1 MSAAY
6 SYLIAEDE
14 PLLAR
19 ALALQ
24 LTEHWPSAR
33 CVGLAANGVEA
44 LRLAQ
49 EFSPDVAFLD
59 VRMPQLDGLEA
70 ARQLC
75 LKDKPPLIVFVTAY
89 DAYALDAFETAAV
102 DYLLKPVEIARLTKC
117 IERLSGQLSRGGSEN
132 RSAGDDSVGEMASR
146 IAELLGNGASRRE
159 KLRFVRAGA
168 GTTVKLIPVNEVL
181 WFEAEDKYITVATRE
196 GDSIIRMPLREL
208 LEQLDAE
215 LFWQV
220 HRGTVVN
227 SQHIMLAK
235 RDELG
240 HLTLTL
246 KGRHDQIPV
255 SRQFAHLF
263 KQM

>member
-1 MSAAY
+1 MSAAF
-6 SYLIAEDE
+6 SYIIAEDE

-19 ALALQ
+19 VLAQQ
-24 LTEHWPSAR
+24 LSEHWPSAR
-33 CVGLAANGVEA
+33 CSGIAANGAEA
-44 LRLAQ
+44 LKLAD

-59 VRMPQLDGLEA
+59 VRMPHIDGLEA

-75 LKDKPPLIVFVTAY
+75 TKERPPLIVFVTAY
-89 DAYALDAFETAAV
+89 DAYALDAFEAAAI
-102 DYLLKPVEIARLTKC
+102 DYLLKPVETPRLTKC
-117 IERLSGQLSRGGSEN
+117 IERLTGQLSRGS
-132 RSAGDDSVGEMASR
+132 GDVTAGEMATR
-146 IAELLGNGASRRE
+146 IAALLGSSAPRKD

-181 WFEAEDKYITVATRE
+181 WFEAEDKYITVATRD

-208 LEQLDAE
+208 LEQLDE
-215 LFWQV
+215 EIFWQI

-227 SQHIMLAK
+227 SAHIAHAK

-246 KGRHDQIPV
+246 KGRKDEIAV

>member
-1 MSAAY
+1 MSATY
-6 SYLIAEDE
+6 SYIIAEDE

-19 ALALQ
+19 VLAQQ
-24 LTEHWPSAR
+24 LIEHWPSAR
-33 CVGLAANGVEA
+33 CSGLAANGAEA
-44 LRLAQ
+44 LKLAD

-75 LKDKPPLIVFVTAY
+75 LRERPPLIVFVTAY
-89 DAYALDAFETAAV
+89 DAYALDAFEAAAI
-102 DYLLKPVEIARLTKC
+102 DYLLKPVEIPRLTKC
-117 IERLSGQLSRGGSEN
+117 IERLTSQLGRGSGDIT
-132 RSAGDDSVGEMASR
+132 ADEMATR
-146 IAELLGNGASRRE
+146 IAALLGNAPRKD

-168 GTTVKLIPVNEVL
+168 GTTVKLIPVCEVL
-181 WFEAEDKYITVATRE
+181 WFEAEDKYITVATRD

-208 LEQLDAE
+208 LEQLDE
-215 LFWQV
+215 QIFWQI

-227 SQHIMLAK
+227 SAHIAHAK

-246 KGRHDQIPV
+246 KGRKDEIAV

>member
-1 MSAAY
+1 MSPAH
-6 SYLIAEDE
+6 SYIIAEDE

-19 ALALQ
+19 VLAQQ
-24 LTEHWPSAR
+24 LSEHWPSAR
-33 CVGLAANGVEA
+33 CLGLAANGAEA
-44 LRLAQ
+44 LKLAE

-75 LKDKPPLIVFVTAY
+75 LKEHAPLIVFVTAY
-89 DAYALDAFETAAV
+89 DAYALDAFEAAAI
-102 DYLLKPVEIARLTKC
+102 DYLLKPVEIPRLTKC
-117 IERLSGQLSRGGSEN
+117 IERLTGQLSRGS
-132 RSAGDDSVGEMASR
+132 GDVTAVDMATR
-146 IAELLGNGASRRE
+146 IAELLGNSAPRKD

-168 GTTVKLIPVNEVL
+168 GTTVKLIPVHEVL

-208 LEQLDAE
+208 LEQLDE
-215 LFWQV
+215 EIFWQI

-227 SQHIMLAK
+227 SAHIAHAR

-240 HLTLTL
+240 HLSLTL
-246 KGRHDQIPV
+246 KGRREEIAV

>member
-1 MSAAY
+1 MSPPY
-6 SYLIAEDE
+6 SYIIAEDE

-19 ALALQ
+19 VLAQQ
-24 LTEHWPSAR
+24 LGEHWPSAR
-33 CVGLAANGVEA
+33 CLGLAANGAEA
-44 LRLAQ
+44 LKLAD
-49 EFSPDVAFLD
+49 EFPPDVVFLD
-59 VRMPQLDGLEA
+59 VRMPHIDGLEA

-75 LKDKPPLIVFVTAY
+75 LKERPPLIVFVTAY
-89 DAYALDAFETAAV
+89 DAYALDAFEAAAI
-102 DYLLKPVEIARLTKC
+102 DYLLKPVEIPRLTKC
-117 IERLSGQLSRGGSEN
+117 IERLTGQLGRGS
-132 RSAGDDSVGEMASR
+132 GDVNAGEMATR
-146 IAELLGNGASRRE
+146 IAELLGSAPRKD

-196 GDSIIRMPLREL
+196 GDSIIRCPLREL
-208 LEQLDAE
+208 LEQLDE
-215 LFWQV
+215 EIFWQI

-227 SQHIMLAK
+227 SAHIAHAK

-240 HLTLTL
+240 HLTLTM
-246 KGRHDQIPV
+246 KGRKDEIAV

>member
-1 MSAAY
+1 MSTPY
-6 SYLIAEDE
+6 NYIIAEDE

-19 ALALQ
+19 ALAQQ

-33 CVGLAANGVEA
+33 CSGLAANGAEA
-44 LRLAQ
+44 LRLAEQ
-49 EFSPDVAFLD
+49 FSPDVAFLD

-75 LKDKPPLIVFVTAY
+75 MREHPPLIVFVTAY
-89 DAYALDAFETAAV
+89 DAYALDAFETAAI
-102 DYLLKPVEIARLTKC
+102 DYLLKPVETARLTKC
-117 IERLSGQLSRGGSEN
+117 IERLSSQLGRGG
-132 RSAGDDSVGEMASR
+132 GDASVGEMATR
-146 IAELLGNGASRRE
+146 IAELLGSGTGRRE

-168 GTTVKLIPVNEVL
+168 GTTVKLIPVSEIL
-181 WFEAEDKYITVATRE
+181 WFEAEDKYITVATRD

-208 LEQLDAE
+208 LEQLDE
-215 LFWQV
+215 QLFWQV

-227 SQHIMLAK
+227 SQHIALAR

-246 KGRHDQIPV
+246 KGRKDEIPV

>member
-1 MSAAY
+1 MSTPY

-19 ALALQ
+19 VLAQQ
-24 LTEHWPSAR
+24 LGEHWPAAR
-33 CVGLAANGVEA
+33 CVGLASNGAEA
-44 LRLAQ
+44 LKLAD

-59 VRMPQLDGLEA
+59 VRMPQVDGLEA

-75 LKDKPPLIVFVTAY
+75 QREHPPLIVFVTAY
-89 DAYALDAFETAAV
+89 DAYALDAFEAAAI
-102 DYLLKPVEIARLTKC
+102 DYLLKPVEVARLTKC
-117 IERLSGQLSRGGSEN
+117 IERLSGQLSRSGSDGG
-132 RSAGDDSVGEMASR
+132 ADEMATR
-146 IAELLGNGASRRE
+146 IAELLGHSARRD

-181 WFEAEDKYITVATRE
+181 WFEAEDKYITVATRD

-208 LEQLDAE
+208 LEQLDE
-215 LFWQV
+215 EIFWQI

-227 SQHIMLAK
+227 SQHIAHAK

-246 KGRHDQIPV
+246 KGRKDEIPV

>member
-1 MSAAY
+1 MSTPY
-6 SYLIAEDE
+6 SYIIAEDE

-19 ALALQ
+19 VLAQQ
-24 LTEHWPSAR
+24 LNEHWPAAR
-33 CVGLAANGVEA
+33 CAAIAANGAEA
-44 LRLAQ
+44 LKLAD

-59 VRMPQLDGLEA
+59 VRMPQLDGLET

-75 LKDKPPLIVFVTAY
+75 LKEHPPLIVFVTAY
-89 DAYALDAFETAAV
+89 DAYALDAFEAAAI
-102 DYLLKPVEIARLTKC
+102 DYLLKPVEVARLTKC
-117 IERLSGQLSRGGSEN
+117 VERLSSQLSRSGSGGG
-132 RSAGDDSVGEMASR
+132 GDTAGEMAAR
-146 IAELLGNGASRRE
+146 IAELLGSSSTSRKD

-168 GTTVKLIPVNEVL
+168 GTTVKLIPINNVL
-181 WFEAEDKYITVATRE
+181 WFEAEDKYITVATCD

-208 LEQLDAE
+208 LEQLDE
-215 LFWQV
+215 EIFWQI

-227 SQHIMLAK
+227 SAHIAHAK

-246 KGRHDQIPV
+246 KGRKDEIPV

>member
-1 MSAAY
+1 MSTPY
-6 SYLIAEDE
+6 SYIIAEDE

-19 ALALQ
+19 ALAKQ
-24 LTEHWPSAR
+24 LAEHWPSAR
-33 CVGLAANGVEA
+33 CSGLAANGAEA
-44 LRLAQ
+44 LKLAD
-49 EFSPDVAFLD
+49 EFTPDVAFLD

-75 LKDKPPLIVFVTAY
+75 LKEQPPLIVFVTAY

-102 DYLLKPVEIARLTKC
+102 DYLLKPVEVARLTKC
-117 IERLSGQLSRGGSEN
+117 IERLSSQLGRGTH
-132 RSAGDDSVGEMASR
+132 DSPVGEMATR
-146 IAELLGNGASRRE
+146 IAELLGNGVGRTE

-168 GTTVKLIPVNEVL
+168 GTTVKLIPVNEIL
-181 WFEAEDKYITVATRE
+181 WFEAEDKYITVATCQ

-208 LEQLDAE
+208 LEQLDDTI
-215 LFWQV
+215 FWQV

-227 SQHIMLAK
+227 SQHIALEK

-240 HLTLTL
+240 HLTLTF
-246 KGRHDQIPV
+246 KGRKDEIAV

>member
-1 MSAAY
+1 MSPTY
-6 SYLIAEDE
+6 SYIIAEDE

-19 ALALQ
+19 VLAQQ
-24 LTEHWPSAR
+24 LSEHWPSAR
-33 CVGLAANGVEA
+33 CAAIAANGAEA
-44 LRLAQ
+44 LKLAD

-75 LKDKPPLIVFVTAY
+75 LKERPPLIVFVTAY
-89 DAYALDAFETAAV
+89 DAYALDAFEAAAI
-102 DYLLKPVEIARLTKC
+102 DYLLKPVEVPRLTKC
-117 IERLSGQLSRGGSEN
+117 IERLTGQLGRGSGDV
-132 RSAGDDSVGEMASR
+132 SAGEMATR
-146 IAELLGNGASRRE
+146 IAELLGSAPRKD

-196 GDSIIRMPLREL
+196 GDSIIRCPLREL
-208 LEQLDAE
+208 LEQLDE
-215 LFWQV
+215 EIFWQI

-227 SQHIMLAK
+227 SVHIALAK

-240 HLTLTL
+240 HLTLTM
-246 KGRHDQIPV
+246 KGRKDEIAV

>member
-1 MSAAY
+1 MSPTY
-6 SYLIAEDE
+6 SYIIAEDE

-19 ALALQ
+19 VLAQQ
-24 LTEHWPSAR
+24 LSEHWPSAR
-33 CVGLAANGVEA
+33 CLGLAANGAEA
-44 LRLAQ
+44 LKLAD

-59 VRMPQLDGLEA
+59 VRMPHIDGLEA

-75 LKDKPPLIVFVTAY
+75 SKERPPLIVFVTAY
-89 DAYALDAFETAAV
+89 DAYALDAFETAAI
-102 DYLLKPVEIARLTKC
+102 DYLLKPVEVPRLTKC
-117 IERLSGQLSRGGSEN
+117 IERLTGQLGHGSGDV
-132 RSAGDDSVGEMASR
+132 SAGEMATR
-146 IAELLGNGASRRE
+146 IAELLGSAPRKD

-196 GDSIIRMPLREL
+196 GDSIIRCPLREL
-208 LEQLDAE
+208 LEQLDE
-215 LFWQV
+215 EIFWQI

-227 SQHIMLAK
+227 SAHIALAK

-240 HLTLTL
+240 HLTLTM
-246 KGRHDQIPV
+246 KGRKDEIAV

>member
-1 MSAAY
+1 MSPTF
-6 SYLIAEDE
+6 SYIIAEDE

-19 ALALQ
+19 VLAQQ
-24 LTEHWPSAR
+24 LSEHWPSAR
-33 CVGLAANGVEA
+33 CSGIAANGAEA
-44 LRLAQ
+44 LKLAD

-59 VRMPQLDGLEA
+59 VRMPHIDGLEA

-75 LKDKPPLIVFVTAY
+75 TQEHPPLIVFVTAY
-89 DAYALDAFETAAV
+89 DAYALDAFEAAAI
-102 DYLLKPVEIARLTKC
+102 DYLLKPVETPRLTKC
-117 IERLSGQLSRGGSEN
+117 IERLTGQLSRGS
-132 RSAGDDSVGEMASR
+132 GDVTAGEMATR
-146 IAELLGNGASRRE
+146 IAELLGSTAPRKD

-181 WFEAEDKYITVATRE
+181 WFEAEDKYITVATRD

-208 LEQLDAE
+208 LEQLDE
-215 LFWQV
+215 EIFWQI

-227 SQHIMLAK
+227 SAHIAHAK

-246 KGRHDQIPV
+246 KGRKDEIAV

>member
-1 MSAAY
+1 MSTPY
-6 SYLIAEDE
+6 SYIIAEDE

-19 ALALQ
+19 LLAQQ
-24 LTEHWPSAR
+24 LSEHWPTAR
-33 CVGLAANGVEA
+33 CSGLASNGAEA
-44 LRLAQ
+44 LKLAD
-49 EFSPDVAFLD
+49 ECSPDVAFLD

-75 LKDKPPLIVFVTAY
+75 LKEHPPLIVFVTAY
-89 DAYALDAFETAAV
+89 DAYALDAFETAAI

-117 IERLSGQLSRGGSEN
+117 IERLSGQLNRGSGDGT
-132 RSAGDDSVGEMASR
+132 AGAMAAR
-146 IAELLGNGASRRE
+146 IAELLGTGSARKD

-208 LEQLDAE
+208 LEQLDE
-215 LFWQV
+215 ETFWQI

-227 SQHIMLAK
+227 SQHVTHAR

-246 KGRHDQIPV
+246 KGRKEEIPV

>member
-1 MSAAY
+1 MSIPY
-6 SYLIAEDE
+6 SYIIAEDE

-19 ALALQ
+19 ALAKQ
-24 LTEHWPSAR
+24 LTDHWPSAR
-33 CVGLAANGVEA
+33 CAGIAANGAEA
-44 LRLAQ
+44 LKLAD
-49 EFSPDVAFLD
+49 EFYPDVAFLD

-75 LKDKPPLIVFVTAY
+75 LREGPPLIVFVTAY
-89 DAYALDAFETAAV
+89 DAYALDAFETAAI

-117 IERLSGQLSRGGSEN
+117 IERLSNQLSRGSN
-132 RSAGDDSVGEMASR
+132 DDSVGEMATR
-146 IAELLGNGASRRE
+146 IAELLGNGAGHRE

-168 GTTVKLIPVNEVL
+168 GSTVKLIPVKEIL
-181 WFEAEDKYITVATRE
+181 WFEAEDKYITVATCE

-208 LEQLDAE
+208 LEQLDDTI
-215 LFWQV
+215 FWQV

-227 SQHIMLAK
+227 SQHIACAK

-240 HLTLTL
+240 HLSLTL
-246 KGRHDQIPV
+246 RGRQDEVAV

>member
-1 MSAAY
+1 MSTPY
-6 SYLIAEDE
+6 SYIIAEDE

-19 ALALQ
+19 VLAQQ
-24 LTEHWPSAR
+24 LGEHWPSAR
-33 CVGLAANGVEA
+33 CSGLAANGAEA
-44 LRLAQ
+44 LRLAEQ
-49 EFSPDVAFLD
+49 FSPDVAFLD

-75 LKDKPPLIVFVTAY
+75 LRSRPPLIVFVTAY
-89 DAYALDAFETAAV
+89 DAYALDAFETAAI
-102 DYLLKPVEIARLTKC
+102 DYLLKPVETARLTKC
-117 IERLSGQLSRGGSEN
+117 IERLSNQLSRGST
-132 RSAGDDSVGEMASR
+132 DDSVGDMATR
-146 IAELLGNGASRRE
+146 IAELLGSGANRRE

-168 GTTVKLIPVNEVL
+168 GTTVKLIPVNEIL
-181 WFEAEDKYITVATRE
+181 WFEAEDKYITVATRD

-227 SQHIMLAK
+227 SLHIALAR

-246 KGRHDQIPV
+246 KGRKDEIPV

>member
-1 MSAAY
+1 MSPTY
-6 SYLIAEDE
+6 SYIIAEDE

-19 ALALQ
+19 VLAQQ
-24 LTEHWPSAR
+24 LSEHWPSAR
-33 CVGLAANGVEA
+33 CAAIAANGAEA
-44 LRLAQ
+44 LKLAD

-75 LKDKPPLIVFVTAY
+75 LKERPPLIVFVTAY
-89 DAYALDAFETAAV
+89 DAYALDAFEAAAI
-102 DYLLKPVEIARLTKC
+102 DYLLKPVEVPRLTKC
-117 IERLSGQLSRGGSEN
+117 IERLTGQLARGSGDV
-132 RSAGDDSVGEMASR
+132 SAGEMATR
-146 IAELLGNGASRRE
+146 IAELLGSAPRKD

-196 GDSIIRMPLREL
+196 GDSIIRCPLREL
-208 LEQLDAE
+208 LEQLDE
-215 LFWQV
+215 EIFWQI

-227 SQHIMLAK
+227 SVHIALAK

-240 HLTLTL
+240 HLTLTM
-246 KGRHDQIPV
+246 KGRKDEIAV

>member
-1 MSAAY
+1 MSTPH
-6 SYLIAEDE
+6 SYIIAEDE

-19 ALALQ
+19 VLAQQ
-24 LTEHWPSAR
+24 LNEHWPVAR
-33 CVGLAANGVEA
+33 CVGMAANGAEA
-44 LRLAQ
+44 LKLADQ
-49 EFSPDVAFLD
+49 FSPDVAFLD

-75 LKDKPPLIVFVTAY
+75 LTERPPLIVFVTAY
-89 DAYALDAFETAAV
+89 DAYALDAFEAAAI
-102 DYLLKPVEIARLTKC
+102 DYLLKPVEVTRLTKC
-117 IERLSGQLSRGGSEN
+117 IERLSAQLNRGAVDN
-132 RSAGDDSVGEMASR
+132 TPADMATR
-146 IAELLGNGASRRE
+146 IAELLGYNAPRKE

-168 GTTVKLIPVNEVL
+168 GTTVKLIPVHEVL

-215 LFWQV
+215 IFWQI

-227 SQHIMLAK
+227 SAHIAHAK

-246 KGRHDQIPV
+246 KGREDEIPV

>member
-1 MSAAY
+1 MSAPY
-6 SYLIAEDE
+6 SYVIAEDE

-19 ALALQ
+19 ALAQQ
-24 LTEHWPSAR
+24 LSQHWPSAR
-33 CVGLAANGVEA
+33 CAAIAVNGAEA
-44 LRLAQ
+44 LKAVD
-49 EFSPDVAFLD
+49 EFAPDVAFLD

-75 LKDKPPLIVFVTAY
+75 LKEHPPLIVFVTAY
-89 DAYALDAFETAAV
+89 DAYALDAFEAAAI
-102 DYLLKPVEIARLTKC
+102 DYLLKPVETARLVKC
-117 IERLSGQLSRGGSEN
+117 IERLSHQLGHTG
-132 RSAGDDSVGEMASR
+132 ADASVDEMANR
-146 IAELLGNGASRRE
+146 IARLLGYGSNHKDR
-159 KLRFVRAGA
+159 LRFVRAGA
-168 GTTVKLIPVNEVL
+168 GATVKLIPVNEIL
-181 WFEAEDKYITVATRE
+181 WFEAEDKYITVATCE

-215 LFWQV
+215 VFWQV

-227 SQHIMLAK
+227 SQHIALAR

-240 HLTLTL
+240 HLSLTL
-246 KGRHDQIPV
+246 KGRRDEIPV

>member
-1 MSAAY
+1 MSPTY
-6 SYLIAEDE
+6 SYIIAEDE

-19 ALALQ
+19 VLAQQ
-24 LTEHWPSAR
+24 LSEHWPSAR
-33 CVGLAANGVEA
+33 CAAIAANGAEA
-44 LRLAQ
+44 LKLAD

-75 LKDKPPLIVFVTAY
+75 LKERPPLIVFVTAY
-89 DAYALDAFETAAV
+89 DAYALDAFEAAAI
-102 DYLLKPVEIARLTKC
+102 DYLLKPVEVPRLTKC
-117 IERLSGQLSRGGSEN
+117 IERLIGQLGRGSGDV
-132 RSAGDDSVGEMASR
+132 SAGEMATR
-146 IAELLGNGASRRE
+146 IAELLGSAPRKD

-196 GDSIIRMPLREL
+196 GDSIIRCPLREL
-208 LEQLDAE
+208 LEQLDE
-215 LFWQV
+215 EIFWQI

-227 SQHIMLAK
+227 SAHIALAK

-240 HLTLTL
+240 HLTLTM
-246 KGRHDQIPV
+246 KGRKDEIAV

>member
-1 MSAAY
+1 MSALY
-6 SYLIAEDE
+6 TYIIAEDE

-19 ALALQ
+19 ALAQQ

-33 CVGLAANGVEA
+33 CAGIAANGVEA
-44 LRLAQ
+44 VKLAG

-75 LKDKPPLIVFVTAY
+75 LTDRPPLIVFVTAY
-89 DAYALDAFETAAV
+89 DAYALAAFEAAAI

-117 IERLSGQLSRGGSEN
+117 IERLSHQLGRGN
-132 RSAGDDSVGEMASR
+132 GDDSVGEMATR
-146 IAELLGNGASRRE
+146 IAELLGQGASRKE

-196 GDSIIRMPLREL
+196 GDSIIRMSLREL

-227 SQHIMLAK
+227 SSHIAHAK

-240 HLTLTL
+240 HLSLTL
-246 KGRHDQIPV
+246 KGRKDELAV

>member
-1 MSAAY
+1 MSPTF
-6 SYLIAEDE
+6 SYIIAEDE

-19 ALALQ
+19 VLAQQ
-24 LTEHWPSAR
+24 LSEHWPSAR
-33 CVGLAANGVEA
+33 CSGIAANGAGA
-44 LRLAQ
+44 LKLAD

-75 LKDKPPLIVFVTAY
+75 LKERPPLIVFVTAY
-89 DAYALDAFETAAV
+89 DAYALDAFEAAAI
-102 DYLLKPVEIARLTKC
+102 DYLLKPVEIPRLTKC
-117 IERLSGQLSRGGSEN
+117 IERLIGQLGRGD
-132 RSAGDDSVGEMASR
+132 GDVTAAEMATR
-146 IAELLGNGASRRE
+146 IAALLGTAPRKD

-181 WFEAEDKYITVATRE
+181 WFEAEDKYITVATRD

-208 LEQLDAE
+208 LEQLDE
-215 LFWQV
+215 EIFWQI

-227 SQHIMLAK
+227 SAHIAHAK

-246 KGRHDQIPV
+246 KGRKDEVAV

>member
-1 MSAAY
+1 MSTPY
-6 SYLIAEDE
+6 SYIIAEDE

-19 ALALQ
+19 VLAQQ
-24 LTEHWPSAR
+24 LGEHWPAAR
-33 CVGLAANGVEA
+33 CVGIASNGAEA
-44 LRLAQ
+44 LKLAE
-49 EFSPDVAFLD
+49 EFSPDAAFLD
-59 VRMPQLDGLEA
+59 VRMPQVDGLEA

-75 LKDKPPLIVFVTAY
+75 LRAHPPLIVFVTAY
-89 DAYALDAFETAAV
+89 DAYALDAFETAAI

-117 IERLSGQLSRGGSEN
+117 IERLSGQLSRGS
-132 RSAGDDSVGEMASR
+132 GDDIGEMATR
-146 IAELLGNGASRRE
+146 IAELLGSQSARKE

-168 GTTVKLIPVNEVL
+168 GTTVKLIPVAEVL

-208 LEQLDAE
+208 LEQLDE
-215 LFWQV
+215 EVFWQI

-227 SQHIMLAK
+227 SQHIALAK

-246 KGRHDQIPV
+246 KGRKDEIPV

>member
-1 MSAAY
+1 MSTPY
-6 SYLIAEDE
+6 SYIIAEDE

-19 ALALQ
+19 ALAKQ
-24 LTEHWPSAR
+24 LAEHWPSAR
-33 CVGLAANGVEA
+33 CAAIAANGAEA
-44 LRLAQ
+44 LKLAE

-75 LKDKPPLIVFVTAY
+75 LKEQPPLIVFVTAY
-89 DAYALDAFETAAV
+89 DAYALDAFETAAI
-102 DYLLKPVEIARLTKC
+102 DYLLKPVEVARLTKC
-117 IERLSGQLSRGGSEN
+117 IERLSGQLGRGSHD
-132 RSAGDDSVGEMASR
+132 SSVGEMATR
-146 IAELLGNGASRRE
+146 IAELLGNGAGRAE

-168 GTTVKLIPVNEVL
+168 GTTVKLIPVNEIL
-181 WFEAEDKYITVATRE
+181 WFEAEDKYITVATCQ

-208 LEQLDAE
+208 LEQLDDTI
-215 LFWQV
+215 FWQV

-227 SQHIMLAK
+227 SQHIALAK

-240 HLTLTL
+240 HLTLTF
-246 KGRHDQIPV
+246 KGRKDEIAV

>member
-1 MSAAY
+1 MSESY

-19 ALALQ
+19 VLAQ
-24 LTEHWPSAR
+24 QVREHWPAAR
-33 CVGLAANGVEA
+33 CVGLASNGAEA
-44 LRLAQ
+44 LKLAD

-59 VRMPQLDGLEA
+59 VRMPQLDGLET

-75 LKDKPPLIVFVTAY
+75 LREHPPLIVFVTAY
-89 DAYALDAFETAAV
+89 DAYALDAFEAAAI
-102 DYLLKPVEIARLTKC
+102 DYLLKPVETARLAKC
-117 IERLSGQLSRGGSEN
+117 IERLSGQLSRGNSDG
-132 RSAGDDSVGEMASR
+132 SVGEMAAS
-146 IAELLGNGASRRE
+146 IAKLLGSQSSRKD

-168 GTTVKLIPVNEVL
+168 GTTVKLIPGAEVL

-208 LEQLDAE
+208 LEQLDE
-215 LFWQV
+215 EVFWQI

-227 SQHIMLAK
+227 SQHIAHAK

-246 KGRHDQIPV
+246 KGRKDEIPV

>member
-1 MSAAY
+1 MSAPY
-6 SYLIAEDE
+6 RYIIAEDE

-19 ALALQ
+19 ALAQQ
-24 LTEHWPSAR
+24 LTEHWPTAR
-33 CVGLAANGVEA
+33 CAAIATNGAEA
-44 LRLAQ
+44 LKLAD

-75 LKDKPPLIVFVTAY
+75 LKEHPPLIVFVTAY
-89 DAYALDAFETAAV
+89 DAYALDAFETAAI
-102 DYLLKPVEIARLTKC
+102 DYLLKPVETARLTKC
-117 IERLSGQLSRGGSEN
+117 IERLSSQLGLGTKDSTV
-132 RSAGDDSVGEMASR
+132 GDMATR
-146 IAELLGNGASRRE
+146 IAELLGSGAGRTE

-168 GTTVKLIPVNEVL
+168 GTTVKLIPVTEIL
-181 WFEAEDKYITVATRE
+181 WFEAEDKYITVATCQ

-208 LEQLDAE
+208 LEQLDDTI
-215 LFWQV
+215 FWQV

-227 SQHIMLAK
+227 SQHIALAK

-240 HLTLTL
+240 HLTLTF
-246 KGRHDQIPV
+246 KGRKDEIAV

>member
-1 MSAAY
+1 MSVPY
-6 SYLIAEDE
+6 SYIIAEDE

-19 ALALQ
+19 ALAQQ
-24 LTEHWPSAR
+24 LTQHWPSAR
-33 CVGLAANGVEA
+33 CAAIAANGAEA
-44 LRLAQ
+44 LKLAD

-75 LKDKPPLIVFVTAY
+75 LKEHPPLIVFVTAY
-89 DAYALDAFETAAV
+89 DAYALDAFETAAI
-102 DYLLKPVEIARLTKC
+102 DYLLKPVETARLTKC
-117 IERLSGQLSRGGSEN
+117 IERLSGQLGRGTT
-132 RSAGDDSVGEMASR
+132 DDSAGEMASR
-146 IAELLGNGASRRE
+146 IAELLGNGAGRRE
-159 KLRFVRAGA
+159 KLRFIRAGA
-168 GTTVKLIPVNEVL
+168 GTTVKLIPVNEIL
-181 WFEAEDKYITVATRE
+181 WFEAEDKYITVATRD

-208 LEQLDAE
+208 LEQLDDE
-215 LFWQV
+215 IFWQV

-227 SQHIMLAK
+227 SLHIALAR

-246 KGRHDQIPV
+246 KGRQDEIPV

>member
-1 MSAAY
+1 MSTPH
-6 SYLIAEDE
+6 SYIIAEDE

-19 ALALQ
+19 VLAQQ
-24 LTEHWPSAR
+24 LSEHWPAAR
-33 CVGLAANGVEA
+33 CAGLASNGAEA
-44 LRLAQ
+44 LKLAD

-75 LKDKPPLIVFVTAY
+75 LREHPPLIVFVTAY
-89 DAYALDAFETAAV
+89 DAYALDAFETAAI
-102 DYLLKPVEIARLTKC
+102 DYLLKPVEIPRLTKC
-117 IERLSGQLSRGGSEN
+117 IERLAGQLSRGSDV
-132 RSAGDDSVGEMASR
+132 SAGEMATR
-146 IAELLGNGASRRE
+146 IAELLGSQSTRRD

-168 GTTVKLIPVNEVL
+168 GTTVKLIPVTEVL

-215 LFWQV
+215 VFWQI

-227 SQHIMLAK
+227 SQHIAHA
-235 RDELG
+235 RRNELG

-246 KGRHDQIPV
+246 KGRKDEIPV

>member
-1 MSAAY
+1 MSTPPY
-6 SYLIAEDE
+6 SYIIAEDE

-19 ALALQ
+19 ALAQQ
-24 LTEHWPSAR
+24 LAEHWPSAR
-33 CVGLAANGVEA
+33 CSGLAANGAEA
-44 LRLAQ
+44 LRLAG

-75 LKDKPPLIVFVTAY
+75 MKDHPPLIVFVTAY
-89 DAYALDAFETAAV
+89 DAYALDAFETAAI
-102 DYLLKPVEIARLTKC
+102 DYLLKPVETARLTKC
-117 IERLSGQLSRGGSEN
+117 IERLSAQLGRGGSAD
-132 RSAGDDSVGEMASR
+132 SAGEMATR
-146 IAELLGNGASRRE
+146 IAELLGGGATRRE

-168 GTTVKLIPVNEVL
+168 GTTVKLIPVGEIL
-181 WFEAEDKYITVATRE
+181 WFEAEDKYITVATRD

-208 LEQLDAE
+208 LEQLDEE

-227 SQHIMLAK
+227 SQHIALAK

-246 KGRHDQIPV
+246 KGRSDEIPV

>member
-1 MSAAY
+1 MSTPY
-6 SYLIAEDE
+6 SYIIAEDE

-19 ALALQ
+19 VLAQQ
-24 LTEHWPSAR
+24 LSERWPAAR
-33 CVGLAANGVEA
+33 CAGIAANGAEA
-44 LRLAQ
+44 LKLAD

-75 LKDKPPLIVFVTAY
+75 LKERPPLIVFVTAY
-89 DAYALDAFETAAV
+89 DAYALDAFEAAAV
-102 DYLLKPVEIARLTKC
+102 DYLLKPVETARLTKC
-117 IERLSGQLSRGGSEN
+117 IERLSGQLAKGSGDA
-132 RSAGDDSVGEMASR
+132 SAGEMATR
-146 IAELLGNGASRRE
+146 IAELLGYDAPRKD

-168 GTTVKLIPVNEVL
+168 GTTVKLIPVQEVL

-208 LEQLDAE
+208 LEQLDE
-215 LFWQV
+215 EIFWQV

-227 SQHIMLAK
+227 SQHIALAK

-246 KGRHDQIPV
+246 KGRGDEIAV

>member
-1 MSAAY
+1 MSTPY
-6 SYLIAEDE
+6 SYIIAEDE

-19 ALALQ
+19 LLAQQ
-24 LTEHWPSAR
+24 LSEHWPAAR
-33 CVGLAANGVEA
+33 CVGVAANGAEA
-44 LRLAQ
+44 LRLAD
-49 EFSPDVAFLD
+49 ESRPDVAFLD
-59 VRMPQLDGLEA
+59 VRMPQVDGLEA

-75 LKDKPPLIVFVTAY
+75 LRGHPPLIVFVTAY
-89 DAYALDAFETAAV
+89 DAYALDAFEAAAI
-102 DYLLKPVEIARLTKC
+102 DYLLKPVDIARLAKC
-117 IERLSGQLSRGGSEN
+117 IERLSGQLGRGS
-132 RSAGDDSVGEMASR
+132 GDVTAGEMATR
-146 IAELLGNGASRRE
+146 IAELLGSPSARKD

-168 GTTVKLIPVNEVL
+168 GTTVKLIPVAEVL

-208 LEQLDAE
+208 LEQLDAD
-215 LFWQV
+215 LFWQI

-227 SQHIMLAK
+227 SQHIAHAK

-246 KGRHDQIPV
+246 KGRTEEIPV